1 MAHGDHEG
9 WKRGRKSVS
18 RFLDLA
24 RQAEFLRRRHPG
36 DRREILPASQGG
48 LRPFRVLTVA
58 SNKGGV
64 GKTTLAT
71 NLAVYL
77 RALREDLPILVLNLD
92 DQTVV
97 DAMFAVGD
105 ESAGPNLVAAMG
117 EGTFA
122 GAMRLG
128 QYGVHYVPSSPDV
141 SDLKR
146 TADSPL
152 RLEGVLERT
161 GWRGLVIV
169 DTKSDLEILTQGAIA
184 ASDLVLIP
192 VPDWP
197 ALREA
202 RKVFELLENWHWPR
216 DRARIV
222 LSMVDRHIKYAEGE
236 TRDVLALLL
245 QEIRRLDYPLLGTFL
260 SSSPKVAALQTNPE
274 GRSVSILHGAPRS
287 LVHRQMRYLAEDV
300 LKILEQ
306 IPVRG
311 A

>member
-1 MAHGDHEG
+1 
-9 WKRGRKSVS
+9 VS
-18 RFLDLA
+18 RFLDAA
-24 RQAEFLRRRHPG
+24 RRVDLLRRRSPR
-36 DRREILPASQGG
+36 DQREPLPAWRCG
-48 LRPFRVLTVA
+48 LRPFRVLSVA

-97 DAMFAVGD
+97 DAMFAVSD
-105 ESAGPNLVAAMG
+105 ECAGRNLVAAMR

-122 GAMRLG
+122 GALRLG

-146 TADSPL
+146 TADAPL
-152 RLEGVLERT
+152 RLENVLERT
-161 GWRGLVIV
+161 GWHGLVIV
-169 DTKSDLEILTQGAIA
+169 DTKSDLEILTQNAIA

-192 VPDWP
+192 VFDRP

-202 RKVFELLENWHWPR
+202 GKVFALLESWRWPR

-222 LSMVDRHIKYAEGE
+222 LSMVDLRIKYAEGE
-236 TRDVLALLL
+236 THDVLALLL
-245 QEIRRLDYPLLGTFL
+245 QEIRRLDYPLLETFL

-300 LKILEQ
+300 LKLLEQ
-306 IPVRG
+306 IPVRD

>member
-1 MAHGDHEG
+1 MTHGEREG
-9 WKRGRKSVS
+9 WKQQRKSVS

-24 RQAEFLRRRHPG
+24 RQAEFLRQRPG
-36 DRREILPASQGG
+36 DRRERL
-48 LRPFRVLTVA
+48 PFRVLTVA

-97 DAMFAVGD
+97 DSMFAVSD
-105 ESAGPNLVAAMG
+105 ECTGQSLVAAMR

-122 GAMRLG
+122 GALRFG
-128 QYGVHYVPSSPDV
+128 QYGVHYVPSSPEV
-141 SDLKR
+141 FDLKR
-146 TADSPL
+146 AADAPL
-152 RLEGVLERT
+152 RLKSVLERT

-184 ASDLVLIP
+184 TSDLILIP

-202 RKVFELLENWHWPR
+202 RKVFELLEGWHWPR

-222 LSMVDRHIKYAEGE
+222 LSMVDRRIKYAEGE

-245 QEIRRLDYPLLGTFL
+245 QEIRRLDYPLFETFL

>member
-1 MAHGDHEG
+1 MAPGDREG
-9 WKRGRKSVS
+9 WKRGTKSVS

-24 RQAEFLRRRHPG
+24 RRAEFLRRRHPG
-36 DRREILPASQGG
+36 DRREVLPASRSE
-48 LRPFRVLTVA
+48 LRPFHVLTVA

-77 RALREDLPILVLNLD
+77 RALRENLPILVLNID

-97 DAMFAVGD
+97 DAMFAVSD
-105 ESAGPNLVAAMG
+105 ECAGGNLVAAMR

-122 GAMRLG
+122 GALRMG

-141 SDLKR
+141 SDLKH
-146 TADSPL
+146 TADAPL
-152 RLEGVLERT
+152 QLENVLERT
-161 GWRGLVIV
+161 DWRGLVIV

-192 VPDWP
+192 VPDGP

-222 LSMVDRHIKYAEGE
+222 LSMVDRRIKYAEDDAP
-236 TRDVLALLL
+236 DVLALLL

-260 SSSPKVAALQTNPE
+260 SSSPKVAALQTNLE
-274 GRSVSILHGAPRS
+274 GRSISILHGAPRS
-287 LVHRQMRYLAEDV
+287 IVHRQMRYLAEDV
-300 LKILEQ
+300 LKILGQ